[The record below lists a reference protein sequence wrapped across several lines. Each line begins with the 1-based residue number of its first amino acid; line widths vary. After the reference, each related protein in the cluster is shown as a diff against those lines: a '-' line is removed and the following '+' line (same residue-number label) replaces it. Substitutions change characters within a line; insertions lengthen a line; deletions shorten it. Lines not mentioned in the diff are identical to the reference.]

1 MDICHRLMQT
11 AITRFFALT
20 TPETSS
26 LPLQSVHNDSRHNE
40 ERSQTFHPHNTVV
53 PFQDKKAMSI
63 LFTQHNVESMHMQRL
78 LEISRLASVEGVLIM
93 TCQGTRWRFSNT
105 INTPTHRCF
114 FQTCGTTPAEAHAG
128 NIIFVAHS
136 ILQGSVA
143 STCCIDP
150 YRSFLVRVK
159 SKFHDFSIICYCS
172 GRALYIE

>member
-1 MDICHRLMQT
+1 MDICHHLMQT
-11 AITRFFALT
+11 ALTIFFALT

-53 PFQDKKAMSI
+53 PVQDKKAVSI

-93 TCQGTRWRFSNT
+93 TCQGTRWKFSNT

-114 FQTCGTTPAEAHAG
+114 SRHAG
-128 NIIFVAHS
+128 PLRRKHMLATLSSWHTLFYKDLWQALVALTHIGPS
-136 ILQGSVA
+136 
-143 STCCIDP
+143 
-150 YRSFLVRVK
+150 
-159 SKFHDFSIICYCS
+159 
-172 GRALYIE
+172 